1 MAEIPIL
8 LLSAGASRRM
18 GRAKQLL
25 PWGQHTLIEHQVR
38 ILTSTGNP
46 VLVVLGHQAE
56 QVMPLLKKYP
66 VRTGLNKQWKKGMGS
81 SISCGI
87 GELDKMFPGAAGAL
101 ITQLDQ
107 PLIKASHF
115 IKMLAEFEPG
125 KNQIIVSSS
134 TRGWEGVPVLFDR
147 SYFPELRALRDEKG
161 ARRIFRSR
169 PDHVKFLESSDLLDD
184 MDTPEA
190 YEKLLATY
198 RNQ

>member
-8 LLSAGASRRM
+8 LLSAGASNRM

-25 PWGQHTLIEHQVR
+25 PWGDHTLIEHQVR
-38 ILTSTGNP
+38 VLTGTGNP
-46 VLVVLGHQAE
+46 VLVVLGSQAE

-66 VRTGLNKQWKKGMGS
+66 VRTRLNKQWEKGMGS

-87 GELDKMFPGAAGAL
+87 DELEKMFPKAAGAL
-101 ITQLDQ
+101 IAQLDQ
-107 PLIKASHF
+107 PLIKVSHF
-115 IKMLAEFEPG
+115 IRMLDNFEPG
-125 KNQIIVSSS
+125 RGQIIVSRSES
-134 TRGWEGVPVLFDR
+134 GWEGVPVLFDR
-147 SYFPELRALRDEKG
+147 SYFPELQDLKDEEG
-161 ARRIFRSR
+161 AKKIFRSR
-169 PDHVKFLESSDLLDD
+169 PEHVYFMESTDMLED